1 VSGPS
6 FEDALAAASSVEG
19 WMTEAQARRL
29 WDSARAVPPGGLV
42 VEIGSF
48 RGRSAIVMAR
58 ALADGARLVAIDPHA
73 GGDRG
78 PQEIAAEAE
87 RGEEDNRRFLA
98 NLSAAGVAE
107 RVEHVRLM
115 SSDAL
120 GSVDA
125 QIDVLYVDGA
135 HRFGPARDDLVR
147 WGARVREGGTMLV
160 HDSFSA
166 IGLTFALLASLTFGS
181 QWRYVGRSG
190 SLAEYRRERLGVGG
204 RARSALRQLG
214 QLPWFARNVLLKV
227 AIVARLRPLQRL
239 LGSGDGAW
247 PY

>member
-1 VSGPS
+1 MSEAS
-6 FEDALAAASSVEG
+6 FDAAFAAARRVEG
-19 WMTEAQARRL
+19 WLTEAQAQRL
-29 WDSARAVPPGGLV
+29 WDRARNAPAGGLV

-48 RGRSAIVMAR
+48 RGRSAIVMAS
-58 ALADGARLVAIDPHA
+58 ALAAGARLVAIDPHA

-78 PQEIAAEAE
+78 PQEIEAEAA
-87 RGEEDNRRFLA
+87 RGEADHQQFLA
-98 NLSAAGVAE
+98 NLRAAGVAD

-115 SSDAL
+115 SSEAL
-120 GSVDA
+120 DSVGG

-166 IGLTFALLASLTFGS
+166 VGLTLALLRALTFGDR
-181 QWRYVGRSG
+181 WRYVGRSG
-190 SLAEYRRERLGVGG
+190 SLAEYRREQLAPAPRV
-204 RARSALRQLG
+204 ASALRQLA
-214 QLPWFARNVLLKV
+214 QLPWFARNVLLKL
-227 AIVARLRPLQRL
+227 AIVARLGVLQRL
-239 LGSGDGAW
+239 LGSRDGGW